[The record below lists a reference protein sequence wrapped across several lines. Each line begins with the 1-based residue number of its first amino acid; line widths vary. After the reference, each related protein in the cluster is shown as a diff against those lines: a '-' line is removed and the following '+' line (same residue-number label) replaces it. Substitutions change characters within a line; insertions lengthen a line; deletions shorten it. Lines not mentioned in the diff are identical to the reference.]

1 MRWPSLRTQPGH
13 IVKTRPCPCSA
24 RCLVMG
30 PPIPH
35 GESTGVTIY
44 EGEERRED
52 RAGDWV
58 KVPSEAQRKVVGRRL
73 DQSWKISVDVS
84 KTVPPQPWELE
95 HATNHIIVQCC
106 RKGTGLPAK
115 LGFEFCLCI
124 LPAVGPWPHVSL
136 FLDLIALI

>member
-1 MRWPSLRTQPGH
+1 
-13 IVKTRPCPCSA
+13 
-24 RCLVMG
+24 MG

-73 DQSWKISVDVS
+73 DQSWKIPVDVS
-84 KTVPPQPWELE
+84 KTVPHP
-95 HATNHIIVQCC
+95 TV
-106 RKGTGLPAK
+106 GTGTRYKPHYR
-115 LGFEFCLCI
+115 
-124 LPAVGPWPHVSL
+124 AVL
-136 FLDLIALI
+136 